1 MLTTPTVL
9 RALPD
14 LKAVGADY
22 VAVAAAETAGTTVM
36 DSQFDLAK
44 WAFSLDH

>member
-1 MLTTPTVL
+1 MLTTPTVF

-22 VAVAAAETAGTTVM
+22 VAVAAARPAGAVVM
-36 DSQFDLAK
+36 NS
-44 WAFSLDH
+44 